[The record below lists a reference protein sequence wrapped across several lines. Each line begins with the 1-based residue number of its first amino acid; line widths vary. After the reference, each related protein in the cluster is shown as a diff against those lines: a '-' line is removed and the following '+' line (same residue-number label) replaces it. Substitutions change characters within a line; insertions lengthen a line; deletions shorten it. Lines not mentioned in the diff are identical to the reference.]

1 MRSDRGQPL
10 FNNRYD
16 AGRQLAA
23 KLNEYKKENVK
34 VLAIPNGGVPI
45 GLEVAL
51 YIDAELDLT
60 ISRKIPLPN
69 NPEAGF
75 GALAEDG
82 TFVVNQ
88 ELVTKYG
95 LSQHEVHYQINKVR
109 AEIKQRNLLYRQ
121 NKPAAKIEGETVIV
135 TDDGL
140 ASGYTMMATVQA
152 LRQRKPSHIIVA
164 VPVASAP
171 AHERVNKV
179 ADRLVTLMV
188 GNTQRFAVADFYR
201 SWRDLGENEVV
212 QCLKE
217 WQLRRS
223 RSGIEPL
230 MEK

>member
-1 MRSDRGQPL
+1 
-10 FNNRYD
+10 
-16 AGRQLAA
+16 
-23 KLNEYKKENVK
+23 
-34 VLAIPNGGVPI
+34 
-45 GLEVAL
+45 
-51 YIDAELDLT
+51 
-60 ISRKIPLPN
+60 LPN

-88 ELVTKYG
+88 ELVAKYG
-95 LSQHEVHYQINKVR
+95 LSQHEVHYQVNKVR
-109 AEIKQRNLLYRQ
+109 SEIKQRNLLYRQ

-152 LRQRKPSHIIVA
+152 LRQRNPSQIIVA

-171 AHERVNKV
+171 AHERVSKV

-217 WQLRRS
+217 WQLRRA